1 MLHKQ
6 NAARISII
14 LFKKF
19 QYEIETK
26 LFISFFIFWYKEA
39 YLINVNKQCYF
50 IHTIK
55 WQQCYSVDKYQI
67 KNIFFSLSEPYLS

>member
-6 NAARISII
+6 NAAHISIT
-14 LFKKF
+14 LFKEF

-39 YLINVNKQCYF
+39 YLINVKQCYF

-55 WQQCYSVDKYQI
+55 
-67 KNIFFSLSEPYLS
+67 